1 LCGAGVRLSTPFDP
15 KKVIDDLVE
24 QIKDSLKLGPRNLV
38 GIDIGFSAI
47 KIVELKKSKKNS
59 YELVRHS
66 FVPLP
71 EGALI
76 EDEIQNAEQITETI
90 TRAYKAG
97 KFSTPNVCMGL
108 WGPNTIAR
116 RLQLAGG
123 TTEEIEDQVIWEAE
137 QYIPFDVEDSSISF
151 HIIGENEGGGVDVVV
166 AAARKDVID
175 SFRDL
180 ITNAGLKVKIVDLI
194 QISLVNVFEAVAA
207 EELALAERSSW
218 VLLDIGAQKTEFLIY
233 KNGMISFAKQIN
245 IGGLMI
251 TEEIQ
256 RQMGVNYKEAED
268 LKITGDDKGNL
279 PEEIVEI
286 IDAVIESFFGELK
299 KTLDFYISSTSDEA
313 FTGCYITGGSSQ
325 IPGLLEGLEALLG
338 FQVRLLNPMDAIS
351 YDEADYDEDEL
362 NDLIYRGV
370 SVIGL
375 AMRELN

>member
-1 LCGAGVRLSTPFDP
+1 MSTPFDP

-59 YELVRHS
+59 YELVRHA

-90 TRAYKAG
+90 TRAYKSG
-97 KFSTPNVCMGL
+97 KFSTPNVCLGL

-123 TTEEIEDQVIWEAE
+123 TSEEIEDQVVWEAE

-175 SFRDL
+175 SFKDL

-194 QISLVNVFEAVAA
+194 QISLVNVFEKVAA
-207 EELALAERSSW
+207 EDLAQAERSSW

-338 FQVRLLNPMDAIS
+338 FQVRILNPLDVIS
-351 YDEADYDEDEL
+351 YDEADYEEEEI
-362 NDLIYRGV
+362 NDLVYRGV

-375 AMRELN
+375 AMRELS

>member
-1 LCGAGVRLSTPFDP
+1 MSTPFDP

-59 YELVRHS
+59 YELVRHA

-90 TRAYKAG
+90 TRAYKNG
-97 KFSTPNVCMGL
+97 KFSTPNVCLGL

-123 TTEEIEDQVIWEAE
+123 TPEEIEDQVIWEAE